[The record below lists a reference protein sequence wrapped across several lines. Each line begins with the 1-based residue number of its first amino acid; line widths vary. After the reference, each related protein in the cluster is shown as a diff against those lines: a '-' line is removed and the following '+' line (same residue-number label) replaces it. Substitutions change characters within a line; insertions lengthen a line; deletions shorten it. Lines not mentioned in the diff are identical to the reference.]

1 MKIVPFFMLFHFN
14 YKSAILASAL
24 SNFGTLAKVF
34 EVSWFLLATNKIRY
48 YSSPLCEMLFLV
60 YLYFRDL
67 SLNKKFKIVN
77 CMRQVTVYITDKEY
91 SHFVELAKNLHYVKK
106 IETDDE
112 PTKEEIVSNLKR
124 GFEEMQLIKKGKLKT
139 TSLNDFLNE
148 L

>member
-1 MKIVPFFMLFHFN
+1 MK
-14 YKSAILASAL
+14 
-24 SNFGTLAKVF
+24 
-34 EVSWFLLATNKIRY
+34 
-48 YSSPLCEMLFLV
+48 
-60 YLYFRDL
+60 
-67 SLNKKFKIVN
+67 
-77 CMRQVTVYITDKEY
+77 QVTVHTTDKDY
-91 SHFVELAKNLHYVKK
+91 KHFLELAKNLQYVKK